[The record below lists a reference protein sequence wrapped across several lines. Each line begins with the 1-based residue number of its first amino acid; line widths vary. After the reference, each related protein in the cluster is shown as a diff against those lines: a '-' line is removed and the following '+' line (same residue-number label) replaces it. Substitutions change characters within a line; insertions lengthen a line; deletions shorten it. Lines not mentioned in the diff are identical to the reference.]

1 MKVKVCGINNNK
13 QLENLTE
20 SSVDMI
26 GLNFYSKSKRYVISD
41 ALSEVSIADKELVG
55 VFVNETV
62 DKIKYLNT
70 IYNFSYIQCHGHESH
85 EKCSEIQRI
94 QKIIKVFSISEAKD
108 LEATK
113 EFEFSDLF
121 LFDTKTKEYGG
132 SGRKF
137 NWSLLNEYKGDV
149 PFLLAGGISVDEV
162 KAIKKIDHPQF
173 YGVDINSKFEIRP
186 GYKNIKAVELFTK
199 AIKTTV

>member
-1 MKVKVCGINNNK
+1 MKVKMCGINNSK
-13 QLENLTE
+13 QLENLIE

-55 VFVNETV
+55 VFVNETI
-62 DKIKYLNT
+62 DKIKYLNA
-70 IYNFSYIQCHGHESH
+70 IYDFSYIQCHGHESH
-85 EKCSEIQRI
+85 IKCSEIQRI

-121 LFDTKTKEYGG
+121 LFDTQTKEYGG

-137 NWSLLNEYKGDV
+137 NWSLLNEYKGEV
-149 PFLLAGGISVDEV
+149 PFLLAGGITPDDV

-199 AIKTTV
+199 AIKSTV